1 MTNPI
6 IPFTFIPGTKAKAEE
21 VNQNFT
27 SVAEKIDSVEA
38 NTYEKLNSI
47 TNTFETKFEDLNQY
61 YSDVNLSNTGVIS
74 NCILEAPNGIAE
86 YENSKVTVKSG
97 LKLLIPNGRDENFK
111 LKNIVYTLPSDLDI
125 TVTDF
130 GDSERVLFVTNSNS
144 LITTLS
150 QYYFVQTEEPK
161 NPTSSNFVWFNP
173 QTNTLKQYNI
183 ATEQWDII
191 LATKIGNITTKS
203 ELVKDI
209 KTNYPI
215 NLLDRNDKKEIC
227 KWSMPSD
234 KYIDLTLG
242 ASGTQYVAPAN
253 GWYVAL
259 LVCNLANGGLRFQN
273 ISKNGFCSPLVRNAF
288 TGGWFATNIPC
299 QKGDVVICYYDNVA
313 LAPSDSYFRF
323 YYAQGSESEAQ

>member
-47 TNTFETKFEDLNQY
+47 TNTFETEFENLNQY

-97 LKLLIPNGRDENFK
+97 LKLLIPNGRDEKFK

-144 LITTLS
+144 FITTLS

-215 NLLDRNDKKEIC
+215 NLLDLNDKKEIC
-227 KWSMPSD
+227 KWNMPSD
-234 KYIDLTLG
+234 KYIDLTRG
-242 ASGTQYVAPAN
+242 ASGTEYTAPAN
-253 GWYVAL
+253 GYAFLRIRFTNSGNQLEVNRYMDNTL
-259 LVCNLANGGLRFQN
+259 IQGSTLRSYGGGYIAVTLPVQKNQIFRIDYGGTIDTSAPLN
-273 ISKNGFCSPLVRNAF
+273 I
-288 TGGWFATNIPC
+288 
-299 QKGDVVICYYDNVA
+299 
-313 LAPSDSYFRF
+313 FRF
-323 YYAQGSESEAQ
+323 IYAQGESEE